1 MANAVEF
8 LVTLDFQHPL
18 QAQSCWSISKGLIF
32 FMLLPTLFTCFL
44 CLMTVLM
51 TKQAKVTYTFLL
63 LFSLCPWCTDF

>member
-18 QAQSCWSISKGLIF
+18 QAQSCWSTSKGLIF

-44 CLMTVLM
+44 HLMTVLV
-51 TKQAKVTYTFLL
+51 TKQAKVIYTFLPF
-63 LFSLCPWCTDF
+63 FSLCPWYTDF